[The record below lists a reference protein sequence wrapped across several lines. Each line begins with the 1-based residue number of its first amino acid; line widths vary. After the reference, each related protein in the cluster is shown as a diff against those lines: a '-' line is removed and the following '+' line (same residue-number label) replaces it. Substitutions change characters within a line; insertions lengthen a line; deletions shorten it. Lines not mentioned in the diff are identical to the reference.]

1 MPLYQGFPYLLEK
14 PESLEMEEESEKDVR
29 DSQSKQLKEQLEA
42 LPRDKL
48 AEGVSLFY
56 SQPSSPDLCGRSST

>member
-1 MPLYQGFPYLLEK
+1 MPLYKDFPYLLEK

-48 AEGVSLFY
+48 AEGVSL
-56 SQPSSPDLCGRSST
+56 S

>member
-1 MPLYQGFPYLLEK
+1 
-14 PESLEMEEESEKDVR
+14 MEEESEKDVR

-48 AEGVSLFY
+48 AEGVSLFD
-56 SQPSSPDLCGRSST
+56 SQPSSPDFVW